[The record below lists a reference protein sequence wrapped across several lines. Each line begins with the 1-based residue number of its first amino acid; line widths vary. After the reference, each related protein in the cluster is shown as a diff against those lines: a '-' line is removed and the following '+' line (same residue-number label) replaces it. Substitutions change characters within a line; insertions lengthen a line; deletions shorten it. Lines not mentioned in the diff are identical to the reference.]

1 MADLELARKELA
13 KVGGILAKDM
23 SNPRVKS
30 VLMKLKGIDTELKNI
45 INGVEEEFSFDS
57 LNEGQQPQRPAA
69 KSQKKVQE
77 SASNDFGVDL
87 GGFDNFVNQEDPV
100 GFDWKQTMREANGQ
114 NHEQDLGN
122 WNPNS
127 GAYAETLGRMID
139 NT

>member
-23 SNPRVKS
+23 ANPRIKA

-57 LNEGQQPQRPAA
+57 LNEDQQPA
-69 KSQKKVQE
+69 KKPQPKKVQE
-77 SASNDFGVDL
+77 SASADFGVDL
-87 GGFDNFVNQEDPV
+87 GGFDNFVNQKDPD
-100 GFDWKQTMREANGQ
+100 GFDWKQTMREANGE
-114 NHEQDLGN
+114 NHEQDLGD
-122 WNPNS
+122 WDAQSP
-127 GAYAETLGRMID
+127 AYAETLGRMVD

>member
-13 KVGGILAKDM
+13 KVGGTLAKDM
-23 SNPRVKS
+23 SNPRIKA

-57 LNEGQQPQRPAA
+57 LNEGQQPANRPQ
-69 KSQKKVQE
+69 QKRVQE
-77 SASNDFGVDL
+77 SASADFGVDL
-87 GGFDNFVNQEDPV
+87 GGFDNFVNQKDPD
-100 GFDWKQTMREANGQ
+100 GFDWKQTMREANGE

-122 WNPNS
+122 WDPHS
-127 GAYAETLGRMID
+127 GAYAETLGRMVD

>member
-13 KVGGILAKDM
+13 KVGGTLAKDM
-23 SNPRVKS
+23 SNPRIKA

-57 LNEGQQPQRPAA
+57 LNEGQQPA
-69 KSQKKVQE
+69 KKPQQKRVQE
-77 SASNDFGVDL
+77 SASADFGVDL
-87 GGFDNFVNQEDPV
+87 GGFDNFVNQKDPD
-100 GFDWKQTMREANGQ
+100 GFDWKQTMREANGE

-122 WNPNS
+122 WDPHS
-127 GAYAETLGRMID
+127 GAYAETLGRMVD

>member
-23 SNPRVKS
+23 SNPRIKS

-57 LNEGQQPQRPAA
+57 LTEGQQPA
-69 KSQKKVQE
+69 KKPQQKKVQE

-87 GGFDNFVNQEDPV
+87 GGFDNFVNQEDPD

>member
-13 KVGGILAKDM
+13 KVGGTLAKDM
-23 SNPRVKS
+23 SNPRIKA

-57 LNEGQQPQRPAA
+57 LNEGQQPAIRPQ
-69 KSQKKVQE
+69 QKRVQE
-77 SASNDFGVDL
+77 SASADFGVDL
-87 GGFDNFVNQEDPV
+87 GGFDNFVNQKDPD
-100 GFDWKQTMREANGQ
+100 GFDWKQTMREANGE

-122 WNPNS
+122 WDPHS
-127 GAYAETLGRMID
+127 GAYAETLGRMVD